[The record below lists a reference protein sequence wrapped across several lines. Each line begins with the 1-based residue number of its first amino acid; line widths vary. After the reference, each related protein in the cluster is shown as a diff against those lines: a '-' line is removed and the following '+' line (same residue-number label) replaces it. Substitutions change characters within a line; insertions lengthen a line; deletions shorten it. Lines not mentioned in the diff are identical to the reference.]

1 MKHVSTVVNNSVSQ
15 QALNLSM
22 CKKSGSICMES
33 HFHAVT
39 DDLQGETLTF
49 GRLEEKSAN
58 FGWVDHIWFHKGSLK
73 QKTVIRVTLSLK
85 VGRY

>member
-1 MKHVSTVVNNSVSQ
+1 MITYLLLSKTMKHVSTVVNNSVSQ

-39 DDLQGETLTF
+39 DDLQGD
-49 GRLEEKSAN
+49 S
-58 FGWVDHIWFHKGSLK
+58 VQICCC
-73 QKTVIRVTLSLK
+73 Q
-85 VGRY
+85 

>member
-1 MKHVSTVVNNSVSQ
+1 MKWNIILHDYLFVAHKNYETCTVVNNSVSQ

-39 DDLQGETLTF
+39 DDLQGD
-49 GRLEEKSAN
+49 S
-58 FGWVDHIWFHKGSLK
+58 VQICCC
-73 QKTVIRVTLSLK
+73 Q
-85 VGRY
+85 

>member
-39 DDLQGETLTF
+39 DDLQGD
-49 GRLEEKSAN
+49 S
-58 FGWVDHIWFHKGSLK
+58 VQICCC
-73 QKTVIRVTLSLK
+73 Q
-85 VGRY
+85 